1 MAVPTL
7 TQLRAENQALTQA
20 LDRATTTIRYL
31 KVALAVMTGTIA
43 ALVAYLVVEHLGSS
57 PLATIGSASTA
68 FIVVTGLVFTVQ
80 EKLKKP

>member
-7 TQLRAENQALTQA
+7 TQLRDESQALAQA
-20 LDRATTTIRYL
+20 LDRAATSIRYL

-43 ALVAYLVVEHLGSS
+43 ALVGYLVVDRLGGS
-57 PLATIGSASTA
+57 PLTSIGSGCTS
-68 FIVVTGLVFTVQ
+68 FVVVTGLVFTVQ